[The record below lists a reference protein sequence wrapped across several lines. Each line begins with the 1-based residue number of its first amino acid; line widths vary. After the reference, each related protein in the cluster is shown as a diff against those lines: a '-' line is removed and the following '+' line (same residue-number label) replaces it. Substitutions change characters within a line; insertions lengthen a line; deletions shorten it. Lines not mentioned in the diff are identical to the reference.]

1 MRFKVGDYVLLS
13 TKNINLRR
21 PSRKL
26 TVKFLGPYKIEKEI
40 GKHGLAYQLKM
51 PNNVRLHNVFNITNL
66 EPFQGDPSIAQ
77 DTSTL
82 PDNITDDAE
91 DFEVERIITHKYNGK
106 RRKYLVKWK
115 GYDTSENSWVLQR
128 DFNTKEIIHDYEQQL
143 STNV

>member
-1 MRFKVGDYVLLS
+1 
-13 TKNINLRR
+13 
-21 PSRKL
+21 
-26 TVKFLGPYKIEKEI
+26 
-40 GKHGLAYQLKM
+40 M